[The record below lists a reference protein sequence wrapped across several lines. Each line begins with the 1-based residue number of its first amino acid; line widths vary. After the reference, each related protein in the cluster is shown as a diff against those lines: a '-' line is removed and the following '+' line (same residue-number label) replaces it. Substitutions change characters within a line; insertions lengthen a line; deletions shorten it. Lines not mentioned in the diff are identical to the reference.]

1 MTAREIHYEMTKL
14 LTNLSPAEIE
24 YIKATKF
31 IITNLKDEDLKIL
44 VRILLGNRYN
54 EFIERVKGEEND

>member
-1 MTAREIHYEMTKL
+1 MTKL

-54 EFIERVKGEEND
+54 EFIERVKGEE

>member
-1 MTAREIHYEMTKL
+1 MIARENHYEMTKL

-54 EFIERVKGEEND
+54 EFIERVKGEE